1 MTDRQ
6 VLLTQTDNS
15 QERSMVGYGRDCP
28 NPPTQEIK
36 HREPSELTPPKNTL
50 VYSTLHLSPEEGLI
64 LNIIP
69 LFP

>member
-28 NPPTQEIK
+28 NPLNQEI
-36 HREPSELTPPKNTL
+36 ETQGT
-50 VYSTLHLSPEEGLI
+50 
-64 LNIIP
+64 
-69 LFP
+69 

>member
-28 NPPTQEIK
+28 NPLNQEIK
-36 HREPSELTPPKNTL
+36 HREPSELTPPKKYINIQYATI
-50 VYSTLHLSPEEGLI
+50 I
-64 LNIIP
+64 L
-69 LFP
+69 